1 MSKGCVG
8 GSDPI
13 YKTILAICLTTIA
26 SFLTDQGQK
35 QTEPPYFY
43 FNQAELD
50 TPKNGPLELSD
61 TVYGRFEEKKKR
73 DEAKMSVEAEE
84 K

>member
-1 MSKGCVG
+1 VIKDRTRRWAATDGDIKANGGVGTCVVDLRWGDWSGLKEMSKGCVG

-35 QTEPPYFY
+35 
-43 FNQAELD
+43 
-50 TPKNGPLELSD
+50 
-61 TVYGRFEEKKKR
+61 
-73 DEAKMSVEAEE
+73 
-84 K
+84 